1 MSVINQMLNELEKRG
16 ESGPLQEGSIRAVS
30 VPEKSRGWLYL
41 LAGLM
46 LLGAIAALVWAWYQ
60 PSSAPPSLAGVAA
73 QPTHSLASSQVLAA
87 SQVAAQAAPNES
99 ARMPVPAPEAQLH
112 SGLAQLPASS
122 SLPAKPLEESAAAT
136 QGASSLVA
144 KQANARPE
152 PPASLNKQLKQASPQ
167 QQAENEFR
175 KANALAQQGLLQ
187 EAAMGYATALR
198 LDPEHAMAREA
209 LVAVLLQSKRNTEA
223 EQILQE
229 GLQQNPQQAHFAMLL
244 ARLQVERDA
253 LPSALDTLEK
263 SLPYARQQAD
273 YQAFVA
279 ALLQRQNRH
288 QEAIVYYQAALQM
301 SPNSSLW
308 LMGLG
313 ISLQALQRKTDARDA
328 YQRAIETRGLSPE
341 LQAFV
346 AQRMQEIK

>member
-16 ESGPLQEGSIRAVS
+16 ESGPLQESAIRA
-30 VPEKSRGWLYL
+30 VPEKSRGWQYL
-41 LAGLM
+41 LAGSM
-46 LLGAIAALVWAWYQ
+46 LLGAIAALVWVWYQ
-60 PSSAPPSLAGVAA
+60 PAVAPPSLAGVAA

-87 SQVAAQAAPNES
+87 SQVAAPAANES
-99 ARMPVPAPEAQLH
+99 ARMPLPAPEAQLH

-136 QGASSLVA
+136 QNASALVA
-144 KQANARPE
+144 KQANARSE

-187 EAAMGYATALR
+187 EAAMAYATALR

-209 LVAVLLQSKRNTEA
+209 LVAVLLQSKRNAEA
-223 EQILQE
+223 EQTLQE
-229 GLQQNPQQAHFAMLL
+229 GLQQNLKQAHFAMLL

-253 LPSALDTLEK
+253 LSLALGTLEK
-263 SLPYARQQAD
+263 SLPYAKQQAD